1 MDILAL
7 SPAALVMALGA
18 GFGYG
23 CSGLVN
29 KRAAGHASPLAVM
42 GLMFVPCL
50 VIGIVGFALAPDFR
64 LIPAY
69 WLPFGCSVLANCLG
83 NFCYLAAMRS
93 TPISLIGAS
102 TGLLPVIAAL
112 LAWLLLGETLS
123 GRQWLGIGLSFLGL
137 VIAYIPPR
145 EDGQKWHDGLAYF
158 KHRGAWLMVGAAFGW
173 AAASPFDKQAAHAA
187 SVQLHMVLV
196 YAALI
201 VVSGAVLAMRRQ
213 KPWAGLNGQQ
223 LIQIGTA
230 GLLRGLAY
238 NLQLAALVLA
248 PVGLTELAKRIAT
261 PLVTMVGGK
270 LWFHE
275 PLTPTKLIGTAI
287 FLAALPLVVLK

>member
-50 VIGIVGFALAPDFR
+50 AIGLVGFAFAPDYR
-64 LIPAY
+64 LTVAY
-69 WLPFGCSVLANCLG
+69 WLPFCCSVLANCLG
-83 NFCYLAAMRS
+83 NFCYLAAMRT

-102 TGLLPVIAAL
+102 SGLLPIIAAL

-123 GRQWLGIGLSFLGL
+123 GRQWLGIVLSFLGL

-145 EDGQKWHDGLAYF
+145 AVGQKRHDGLAYF
-158 KHRGAWLMVGAAFGW
+158 KHRGAWLMLGAAFGW
-173 AAASPFDKQAAHAA
+173 AAASPFDKQAAQAA

-201 VVSGAVLAMRRQ
+201 VVSGAVLAMWRQ
-213 KPWAGLNGQQ
+213 KPWDGLNGRQ
-223 LIQIGTA
+223 LTQIGAA
-230 GLLRGLAY
+230 GFLRGLAY

-248 PVGLTELAKRIAT
+248 PVGIMELAKRIAT
-261 PLVTMVGGK
+261 PLVTMVGGRV
-270 LWFHE
+270 WFAE